1 MSHPY
6 QPARIPSASQ
16 EVPLTSLNIVRRRQ
30 LHSRESLAKAAGVSE
45 STIYLIEK
53 GKTRPRLGV
62 MRKLAAALGIDPM
75 EVDEFRLTVDEPERT
90 RPAA

>member
-1 MSHPY
+1 VT
-6 QPARIPSASQ
+6 A
-16 EVPLTSLNIVRRRQ
+16 LNIVRRRQ
-30 LHSRESLAKAAGVSE
+30 LYSREALAKVAQVSP

-62 MRKLAAALGIDPM
+62 MRKLATALGVDPM
-75 EVDEFRLTVDEPERT
+75 EIDEFREAVESERT